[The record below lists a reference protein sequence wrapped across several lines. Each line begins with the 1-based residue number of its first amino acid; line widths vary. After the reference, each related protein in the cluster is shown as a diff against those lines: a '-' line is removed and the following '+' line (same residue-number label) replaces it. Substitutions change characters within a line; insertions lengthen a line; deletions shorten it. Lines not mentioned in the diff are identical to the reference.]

1 MKMNKTLSTK
11 EIIKYTL
18 LMLLKER
25 DYSEI
30 QMKEIAEIANVGR
43 RTLYRYFQTKDDI
56 VRFIADSLMD
66 EFADALLENNAA
78 GLLQTSEVY
87 FTFWEKNIEIF
98 HCLDNSHLLH
108 YIEDDLAEYIM
119 QVALKTKF
127 KDTNKN
133 LSQIIAETPQE
144 NLYGFYF
151 TIAGYWDLTKRW
163 MKEEN
168 RKTPEEISQFIF
180 HMLTQR

>member
-1 MKMNKTLSTK
+1 MQMNKSLSTR
-11 EIIKYTL
+11 EIIKCTL
-18 LMLLKER
+18 LNLLKEK

-30 QMKEIAEIANVGR
+30 QMKEIAEAANVGR

-119 QVALKTKF
+119 QVALKTKY
-127 KDTNKN
+127 KDTNMN
-133 LSQIIAETPQE
+133 LEQMLEKTSQE

-168 RKTPEEISQFIF
+168 RKTPKEISQLIF
-180 HMLTQR
+180 NLLTQR